1 MAEKITQIGI
11 LVEESLKKDFQATCK
26 AQDKNAS
33 QEIRALMREY
43 VKKHRIKKV
52 PDLLAGQQS
61 EDIQQDAWDS
71 VKPVGREE
79 I

>member
-11 LVEESLKKDFQATCK
+11 LVEESLKKDFQAICK

-43 VKKHRIKKV
+43 IKNHRVKN
-52 PDLLAGQQS
+52 
-61 EDIQQDAWDS
+61 
-71 VKPVGREE
+71 EE
-79 I
+79 T

>member
-1 MAEKITQIGI
+1 
-11 LVEESLKKDFQATCK
+11 
-26 AQDKNAS
+26 
-33 QEIRALMREY
+33 MREY

-61 EDIQQDAWDS
+61 EDIQQDAWDG

>member
-11 LVEESLKKDFQATCK
+11 LVEESLKKEFQAICK
-26 AQDKNAS
+26 AKDKNAS

-43 VKKHRIKKV
+43 IKKNRIKKL
-52 PDLLAGQQS
+52 PDLLDGQHS
-61 EDIQQDAWDS
+61 EVRQQDVWDG
-71 VKPVGREE
+71 VKPVGKEE

>member
-1 MAEKITQIGI
+1 MGEKITQIGI
-11 LVEESLKKDFQATCK
+11 LVEESLKKEFQSICK

-43 VKKHRIKKV
+43 VKKNRIKKL

-61 EDIQQDAWDS
+61 EDIQQDAWDG

>member
-11 LVEESLKKDFQATCK
+11 LVEESLKKDFQAICK

-43 VKKHRIKKV
+43 VKKHRIKN
-52 PDLLAGQQS
+52 
-61 EDIQQDAWDS
+61 
-71 VKPVGREE
+71 EE
-79 I
+79 N